1 MSDTA
6 DLRLYNSL
14 TRQTEPFQPAGDP
27 VRIYVCGITPYA
39 AAHLGHGMSL
49 IIFDVLR
56 RFLEWRGQNVR
67 FVYNY
72 TDVDDKMIA
81 SANRSGGSVAELAER
96 QISAFEEDCQLLN
109 IQPASVNPRATEE
122 IPQIITIIGGLIE
135 RGVAYATE
143 GDVYYRVTAPSGY
156 GKLSRRTLDDMIAGS
171 RIDVS
176 DRKEHP
182 MDFALWKGAK
192 DGEPSWDS
200 PWGAGR
206 PGWHIE
212 CSAMVLHYLG
222 EQIDL
227 HGGGMD
233 LIFPHHENEIA
244 QSESFTGKAPFVRH
258 WMHHAM
264 MQLGDEKMSKSLG
277 NIINLHT
284 ALEQYGPDALRL
296 FVLNGHYRSPLKYSE
311 ESLAAAARGAER
323 LRFAVSGAVSGAAGG
338 ATGAEAERRGA
349 GPHKIPLPDYRTR
362 FTDALADDLGTPQA
376 LASLFDLGHAIN
388 RARDAGE
395 AVGDAVTLLQELGG
409 VLGLQ
414 FLDRSAAGGAEAAAF
429 VDLLVEIRMR
439 LREAKQFAL
448 ADTIRDRLADLGV
461 GVKDGHAGTT
471 WRALLPEA
479 SPAAGP
485 NPPESL
491 PSDLERALRF

>member
-1 MSDTA
+1 M
-6 DLRLYNSL
+6 
-14 TRQTEPFQPAGDP
+14 
-27 VRIYVCGITPYA
+27 RIYVCGITPYA

-233 LIFPHHENEIA
+233 L
-244 QSESFTGKAPFVRH
+244 
-258 WMHHAM
+258 
-264 MQLGDEKMSKSLG
+264 
-277 NIINLHT
+277 NL
-284 ALEQYGPDALRL
+284 P
-296 FVLNGHYRSPLKYSE
+296 
-311 ESLAAAARGAER
+311 
-323 LRFAVSGAVSGAAGG
+323 
-338 ATGAEAERRGA
+338 
-349 GPHKIPLPDYRTR
+349 
-362 FTDALADDLGTPQA
+362 
-376 LASLFDLGHAIN
+376 AS
-388 RARDAGE
+388 
-395 AVGDAVTLLQELGG
+395 
-409 VLGLQ
+409 
-414 FLDRSAAGGAEAAAF
+414 
-429 VDLLVEIRMR
+429 
-439 LREAKQFAL
+439 
-448 ADTIRDRLADLGV
+448 
-461 GVKDGHAGTT
+461 
-471 WRALLPEA
+471 
-479 SPAAGP
+479 
-485 NPPESL
+485 
-491 PSDLERALRF
+491 